1 MRGLG
6 ECSGPALG
14 LALLLTLNTT
24 TSSHLSLLSQMP
36 HVPLPSALCDPQ
48 GAGYVTV
55 SLGAFPPLLETFI
68 GQTLA
73 GTMALIKGVLEL
85 ERGESQGWQILGENW
100 GMRSSS
106 QPDPKRPRP
115 LVY

>member
-1 MRGLG
+1 MLR
-6 ECSGPALG
+6 
-14 LALLLTLNTT
+14 
-24 TSSHLSLLSQMP
+24 TSPGSRTAAHPQHHHQLPPVPLSQMP
-36 HVPLPSALCDPQ
+36 HVPLPSALRDPQ

-55 SLGAFPPLLETFI
+55 SLGAFPPLLETFT